1 MKLVVVSGLSGAGK
15 SVAMHALED
24 LGFYCVDN
32 LPVRL
37 LPAFAT
43 EMVSDNLA
51 TYERAA
57 VAIDARNPAGTLRE
71 LPSIIA
77 DLRERGLLAE
87 LIFLE
92 AGDDNLIRRYS
103 ETRRKHPL
111 TENDVS
117 LAEAIARERAL
128 MEPVR
133 DCADVCIDTSHT
145 HLHQLRDLVRQRFEH
160 EPRRRMALLFHSFG
174 YKHGVPADAD
184 IVFDARCLPNPH
196 WVPHLRPLNGRDEAV
211 AEFLAGE
218 PLVGQMFESIRDFLE
233 TWVPCFEAENRTYL
247 TVAIGCTGGQHR
259 SVYLIEQLAAHFR
272 ARRASVLVRHRELT
286 GGETRPAQPL
296 ASAPS

>member
-15 SVAMHALED
+15 SVAMHALEE
-24 LGFYCVDN
+24 LGYYCVDN

-37 LPAFAT
+37 LPAFAA
-43 EMVSDNLA
+43 EMDGSDHA
-51 TYERAA
+51 AYRRTA
-57 VAIDARNPAGTLRE
+57 VAIDARNPAGSLRE
-71 LPSIIA
+71 LPATIA
-77 DLRERGLLAE
+77 DLRERGLLSE
-87 LIFLE
+87 LLFLE

-111 TENDVS
+111 TESDVS
-117 LAEAIARERAL
+117 LAEAIHRERML

-160 EPRRRMALLFHSFG
+160 GPQQRMALLFHSFG

-184 IVFDARCLPNPH
+184 MVFDARCLPNPH
-196 WVPHLRPLNGRDEAV
+196 WVPHLRPLDGRDAAV

-218 PLVGQMFESIRDFLE
+218 PLVGRMFDSIRGYLE

-259 SVYLIEQLAAHFR
+259 SVFGVEWL
-272 ARRASVLVRHRELT
+272 ARRFEGQHTTLVRHRELDA
-286 GGETRPAQPL
+286 R
-296 ASAPS
+296 S